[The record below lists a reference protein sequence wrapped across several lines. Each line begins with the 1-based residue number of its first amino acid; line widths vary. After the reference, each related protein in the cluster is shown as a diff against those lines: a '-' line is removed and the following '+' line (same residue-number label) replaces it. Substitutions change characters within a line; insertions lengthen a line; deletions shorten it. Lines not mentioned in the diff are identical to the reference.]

1 MNDVEIER
9 QYGRYRN
16 KHITS
21 DYALHL
27 KVKDPYLELQKK

>member
-1 MNDVEIER
+1 MTDVEIER

-27 KVKDPYLELQKK
+27 EVQLFDN